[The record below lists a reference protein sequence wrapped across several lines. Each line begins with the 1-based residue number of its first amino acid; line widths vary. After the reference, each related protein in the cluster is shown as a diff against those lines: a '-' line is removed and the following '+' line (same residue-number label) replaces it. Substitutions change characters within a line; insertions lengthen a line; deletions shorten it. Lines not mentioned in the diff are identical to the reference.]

1 MSLEALPDDKCM
13 ICGRARDMHGDLNHK
28 FSSDGS
34 LVSKNPGE
42 EAKNQP
48 PKVKPEHAT
57 KEELLQ
63 YMSEDLQ
70 AKAVMRLTEVL
81 LEKGI
86 LEGKDTIYIYSGHRS
101 S

>member
-1 MSLEALPDDKCM
+1 MSLEALPDD
-13 ICGRARDMHGDLNHK
+13 ICKVCNTTRENHGDLNHY
-28 FSSDGS
+28 FSNDGS
-34 LVSKNPGE
+34 LIPRTPPGN
-42 EAKNQP
+42 AQKQP

-81 LEKGI
+81 LEKGLI
-86 LEGKDTIYIYSGHRS
+86 DGKDTIYIYSGNRS